1 MRVKPLLIVAGLLAG
16 FVPFPAHAGET
27 EKPDGRGTVA
37 AEEIDPP
44 PSLEFIEY
52 LGSWETQQGHWVD
65 PADLEELMK
74 KKKETNIIGGGE
86 GR

>member
-16 FVPFPAHAGET
+16 VVPFPAHAGDPET
-27 EKPDGRGTVA
+27 ADGRVTVST
-37 AEEIDPP
+37 EEIDP

-74 KKKETNIIGGGE
+74 KKKEVE
-86 GR
+86 DEAR